1 MRFQKACSMKLYK
14 FLLILAVLFAL
25 GATNAF
31 AAGKVAYNC
40 PDLHDD
46 KKRTI
51 EQLNQGYGG
60 WFFRNNDLKMDFSIS
75 PEAASY
81 ISRLNVE
88 LADQGTD
95 LVIMPLLS
103 RAMMAGKMVNRD
115 DPWQE
120 NYDPELAKS
129 SYVDFIQQLKKTG
142 VGIVDL
148 STLYEIYDASNP
160 YDYNFMRDIHWKPEG
175 AKIVAEAA
183 AKYLETLE
191 YYPSLPKAQTS
202 SSKKEE
208 IGRAGTIREE
218 IQRLCRGEIEPETFT
233 TYKVTRK
240 SEGGADALFGESAT
254 VPLSLVG
261 TSFSA
266 VDEFNFVAFLEESS
280 KLAVVNFSIAGGE
293 MFASLLSYLSSPYFQ
308 ENTPKVLLWET
319 QSVYDFN
326 KGTEYDFRQAIPAVR
341 GPCTGPNVLES
352 RKLSVST
359 GAEGVTLVDDIKQKV
374 TGSDYYVHLYTD
386 NPNFKKF
393 DIEFGYDDQDGELFP
408 VNRGDRFDNK
418 GHFYIEL
425 SDRILGNLS
434 NIKIKNASVE
444 SSLDIQLC
452 RRKAADVQNSDQ
464 QKGTK
469 TP

>member
-1 MRFQKACSMKLYK
+1 MKLYK
-14 FLLILAVLFAL
+14 FLLILAVLS
-25 GATNAF
+25 GSGTTHAF

-51 EQLNQGYGG
+51 EQLNQGYDG

-81 ISRLNVE
+81 ISRLNAE
-88 LADQGTD
+88 LANQRTE

-103 RAMMAGKMVNRD
+103 RAMMASKMVNHE

-120 NYDPELAKS
+120 NYDVDLAKS
-129 SYVDFIQQLKKTG
+129 SYVDFIKQLKDTG

-148 STLYEIYDASNP
+148 STLYGTYDSSNP

-175 AKIVAEAA
+175 AKIIADAA

-191 YYPSLPKAQTS
+191 YYPSLPKADTS

-240 SEGGADALFGESAT
+240 SEGSASDLFGESAT

-266 VDEFNFVAFLEESS
+266 VDEFNFVGFLEEES

-341 GPCTGPNVLES
+341 GPCEGANVLAS
-352 RKLSVST
+352 RKLSIPT
-359 GAEGVTLVDDIKQKV
+359 GAEVTLVDGIKEKV
-374 TGSDYYVHLYTD
+374 TGSDYYLHLYAD

-393 DIEFGYDDQDGELFP
+393 DIEFGYDDEDGELFP
-408 VNRGDRFDNK
+408 VDRGDRFDNK

-434 NIKIKNASVE
+434 SVKIKDASVT
-444 SSLDIQLC
+444 SNVDVQFC
-452 RRKAADVQNSDQ
+452 RKKAADVQNPEQ
-464 QKGTK
+464 QKGNK
-469 TP
+469 KP